1 MNKKLY
7 RSKNDKMIAGVC
19 SGLAEYFDLD
29 PTLVRLGVVLLSL
42 AYGGGIIAYI
52 IGAIVIPERNMN
64 DVYDPLYEENGQG
77 RDVSTRTK
85 QVAGGLLIVFGLGIL
100 ARNVF
105 GWFDPSIIWSLAII
119 GIGIY
124 LVKRRENF

>member
-7 RSKNDKMIAGVC
+7 RSRNDKMIAGVC

-52 IGAIVIPERNMN
+52 VGAIVIPERSIN
-64 DVYDPLYEENGQG
+64 DDFNPLYDENTQG

-119 GIGIY
+119 GIGVY
-124 LVKRRENF
+124 LIKRRENV